1 MEFEN
6 FVNGNLNVFKDED
19 DEILL
24 NPIHFIDQIENPN
37 EYKNSNPNILT
48 HQMPLDIQNNK
59 NNISINST
67 LNTNAALDES
77 SQNINFNLSFI
88 SFNNEEKNKE
98 KMELTQQSIEVLT
111 EIISKEK
118 MIVENNNIIE
128 EDKKIKLL
136 KIKELKNNLEKIDET
151 LFKYFKRP
159 YMRKNIE
166 KVKIIKKVENDD
178 DSKEEEEKKIDFGDD
193 IEEKDK
199 NFENNKINE
208 NFDIN
213 NYINEL

>member
-6 FVNGNLNVFKDED
+6 FVNGNSNLFKDED

-24 NPIHFIDQIENPN
+24 NSIHFINKFESQNIN
-37 EYKNSNPNILT
+37 KNSNINT
-48 HQMPLDIQNNK
+48 FTQQMPLDIQNNK
-59 NNISINST
+59 NNMSINST

-77 SQNINFNLSFI
+77 SQNINLNLSFI

-98 KMELTQQSIEVLT
+98 KKKLTQQSIEVLT
-111 EIISKEK
+111 EFISKEK
-118 MIVENNNIIE
+118 IAVENNNIIE
-128 EDKKIKLL
+128 EDQKLL
-136 KIKELKNNLEKIDET
+136 KIKELKNNLEKIDEI

-166 KVKIIKKVENDD
+166 KIKIIKKIENDD
-178 DSKEEEEKKIDFGDD
+178 DSKEEEEKKIDFNDE
-193 IEEKDK
+193 IEEKDTNFKINK
-199 NFENNKINE
+199 NNE

-213 NYINEL
+213 NYINEI

>member
-6 FVNGNLNVFKDED
+6 FINGNSNLFKDED

-24 NPIHFIDQIENPN
+24 NPIHFINKFESQNVN
-37 EYKNSNPNILT
+37 KNSDINTLT
-48 HQMPLDIQNNK
+48 QQMPLDIENNK
-59 NNISINST
+59 NNMSINST

-98 KMELTQQSIEVLT
+98 KKKLTQQSIEVLT
-111 EIISKEK
+111 EFISKEK
-118 MIVENNNIIE
+118 MTVENNNIIE
-128 EDKKIKLL
+128 EDKKIL
-136 KIKELKNNLEKIDET
+136 KIKELKNNLEKIDEI

-159 YMRKNIE
+159 YMRKNVE
-166 KVKIIKKVENDD
+166 KVKIIKKIENDD
-178 DSKEEEEKKIDFGDD
+178 DSKEEEEKKIDFSDE
-193 IEEKDK
+193 IEEKDTNFKINK
-199 NFENNKINE
+199 NNE

-213 NYINEL
+213 NYINEI